1 MSVQPHQSAEWTQWS
16 FVFQAQP
23 VVLTAWLPPGL
34 PLAEPITLR
43 RHQLFLSACCLIF
56 LWPSHVDAPRQA
68 DSHSSFST
76 NPRILFRSWF
86 TYLFELVPSEVTV
99 KDARAIRVLKNS
111 LTIHLPVSEMA
122 LVLVTLCPCEFT
134 CSFHDV
140 FLELALESA
149 SICEDSE
156 ALPVLHVS
164 VPIAF
169 VFGQDAIH
177 VACTIIDLQA
187 IAMSYPCVGF

>member
-1 MSVQPHQSAEWTQWS
+1 M
-16 FVFQAQP
+16 
-23 VVLTAWLPPGL
+23 
-34 PLAEPITLR
+34 
-43 RHQLFLSACCLIF
+43 
-56 LWPSHVDAPRQA
+56 
-68 DSHSSFST
+68 
-76 NPRILFRSWF
+76 FRSWF

-134 CSFHDV
+134 RSFHDV

-149 SICEDSE
+149 SICEDCE

-187 IAMSYPCVGF
+187 ITMSDSSVGF